1 MNRLYNGFH
10 IAIAHVD
17 TYTHADVDANV
28 YALTARGSISRHTR
42 GLMRHCASYVTYA
55 TSGMSTARCGY
66 ATKPQG

>member
-17 TYTHADVDANV
+17 TYTHANVDANV

-42 GLMRHCASYVTYA
+42 SLMRHCASYVTYA
-55 TSGMSTARCGY
+55 TSGMSTAHCGY